1 MHLQQQKTNAAE
13 LAAAAVAKSNIEAAA
28 AEATAVAAAAAKFSD
43 DVHQLNSLL
52 SHAVAL
58 ASDLRWHPAGNRQA
72 ILEAAVSSIKQ
83 VCNDLVHLT
92 TVNSHSLAPHSA
104 QANAAPLQQ
113 PNPLPTLPATSS
125 ITVQPVC
132 TVPLPASVLPNVDP
146 RPSPPPCSQA
156 PAPSP
161 ASSAPIAINTN
172 HNSHAT
178 SPMPPIRTEKFKSE
192 SHVSVVP
199 LSPPPAAPLS
209 SIDERP
215 VSFSMKPRRPGAP
228 PSRPAPKPPV
238 KAASLSGAQ
247 PHLES
252 AEKIGAEDRTAPGS
266 ESPLAQ
272 SAHPSPAPAAK
283 FALPGMALPAM
294 AKSPAAPE
302 TSPLNTVSS
311 HLVVFGDD
319 SSYASH
325 LSKLPDVVPDAN
337 AAPPHPSPPRPAAST
352 SPAPAEPIN
361 LAAAAASRRGLLR
374 TLSQG
379 DAPQFK
385 PPSSPAA
392 AAGLKCPEGEGE
404 FEGMDTPMAVCTK
417 CFKKRRAHL
426 PS

>member
-28 AEATAVAAAAAKFSD
+28 AEAAAVAAAAAKFSGD
-43 DVHQLNSLL
+43 LLQLNSLL

-83 VCNDLVHLT
+83 VCNDLVHLN
-92 TVNSHSLAPHSA
+92 TVNTHSLAPHST

-113 PNPLPTLPATSS
+113 PNPISTLPATSS

-132 TVPLPASVLPNVDP
+132 TVPLQASVLPNVDP
-146 RPSPPPCSQA
+146 RHSPPPCVQA

-161 ASSAPIAINTN
+161 ASSTPIAIHTN
-172 HNSHAT
+172 HNSHAPV
-178 SPMPPIRTEKFKSE
+178 PMPPIRTEKSKSE
-192 SHVSVVP
+192 SHVSVVH

-238 KAASLSGAQ
+238 KAASFSGAQ
-247 PHLES
+247 PPTSNQHSES
-252 AEKIGAEDRTAPGS
+252 AEKNGAEDRTAPGS
-266 ESPLAQ
+266 ASPLAQ
-272 SAHPSPAPAAK
+272 SAHPSPAPATK
-283 FALPGMALPAM
+283 FALPGMALPAT
-294 AKSPAAPE
+294 AKSPD
-302 TSPLNTVSS
+302 SVVS
-311 HLVVFGDD
+311 GDD

-325 LSKLPDVVPDAN
+325 LSQLPDVVPDAN
-337 AAPPHPSPPRPAAST
+337 AAPQHPSPPHPAASS
-352 SPAPAEPIN
+352 SPAPAEPMN